1 VTARIILAYLLGR
14 RDAILE
20 VASSTA
26 SLWTGVLLVL
36 LTAIARNYDQTHVS
50 EKPFLWLFGPLL
62 FSLVSGTWVFLVL
75 NGAFLFK
82 ERFLP
87 EGEQTSHWECWPQ
100 FMGLFWM
107 TAPIAWLYAIPVER
121 FCDSLTA
128 AKANV
133 TLLAIVSFWRVALMA
148 RVVQVVVNV
157 PWWKALAAVSLAA
170 SIEVFVITVFGGTFA
185 RRITAS
191 MGGMRNSPEEE
202 VLLGAMNFAFSHAM
216 WIGVVSLIVLAV
228 FPKLGGKVAWP
239 EPVRGRVPT
248 VWLTLLAALWV
259 LAALQPQIQLAR
271 NVQVEG
277 LVASRQYRAA
287 LDFLGSHQPDDFA
300 PSRPLPPKAY
310 EWEVFEHVP
319 NLFAV
324 LQPDDPEW
332 VRRHC
337 LTRLDEM
344 LTHYQR
350 YYYGARVWGQMTK
363 DEQIVAMKDGIQ
375 RQPLAEKHYLWIIE
389 GLKRIPEGRQWFLE
403 HRVFLQALAE
413 ASQLPTENIFRK
425 DGRAETWEALEVEL
439 EPLGHTNQARRIK
452 LGHEPSPA
460 KSTP

>member
-1 VTARIILAYLLGR
+1 MSARTILAYLLGR

-26 SLWTGVLLVL
+26 SLWTGIVLVL
-36 LTAIARNYDQTHVS
+36 LTAFARNYDQTHLS

-62 FSLVSGTWVFLVL
+62 FSLVSGTWVLLVMC
-75 NGAFLFK
+75 GAFLVK
-82 ERFLP
+82 ERCLP
-87 EGEQTSHWECWPQ
+87 ESEQASHWECWPQ

-121 FCDSLTA
+121 FFDSLTA

-148 RVVQVVVNV
+148 RVVQVIVNV
-157 PWWKALAAVSLAA
+157 PWWKALTAVSLAA
-170 SIEVFVITVFGGTFA
+170 SIEVFVITLFGGTFA

-202 VLLGAMNFAFSHAM
+202 VLLAAMSFAFFHCR
-216 WIGVVSLIVLAV
+216 WIGVVSLMLLIV
-228 FPKLGGKVAWP
+228 FPRAGGKAAWP
-239 EPVRGRVPT
+239 EPVRGHVPI

-259 LAALQPQIQLAR
+259 LAAQPPQTQLAR
-271 NVQVEG
+271 NVQVER

-324 LQPDDPEW
+324 LQPADPEW

-344 LTHYQR
+344 LRHNKAYLSD
-350 YYYGARVWGQMTK
+350 RVWKQMTK
-363 DEQIVAMKDGIQ
+363 GEQIEAMKDGIQ

-425 DGRAETWEALEVEL
+425 DGRAETWEDLEAEL
-439 EPLGHTNQARRIK
+439 ELLGHTNQARRFK
-452 LGHEPSPA
+452 LGHEPAPA
-460 KSTP
+460 KPTP